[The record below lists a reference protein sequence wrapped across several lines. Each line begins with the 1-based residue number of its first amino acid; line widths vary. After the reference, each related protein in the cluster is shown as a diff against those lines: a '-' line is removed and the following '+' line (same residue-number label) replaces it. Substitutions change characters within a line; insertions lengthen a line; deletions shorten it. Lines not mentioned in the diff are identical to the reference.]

1 MLPLLPRGSDRN
13 YKRPF
18 NHSPKSLSSFPYA
31 QESQWWGSI
40 FIKFARGCRVGK
52 VGEGRGLW
60 CKVGFLLL
68 WPDVPIAPQ

>member
-1 MLPLLPRGSDRN
+1 MCFPRFLVALTEITRD
-13 YKRPF
+13 
-18 NHSPKSLSSFPYA
+18 LSSLPYA

-40 FIKFARGCRVGK
+40 FVKFARGCRGGK

-60 CKVGFLLL
+60 CKDGFLLL